1 MTYVSRFLY
10 ITSLVSQLLFIILFL
25 QHNEPGLT
33 NFTFIVLLALIYVG
47 AFSFTVIQGIK
58 SNPIDCHL
66 KSKKLKLFVC
76 LLAATAIVYITLDNL
91 VFSYFQAITTSDPV
105 IFSWLISWVAILVN
119 LLLNFSLNLRSLN
132 TEREFRLTHALNM
145 SLVAL
150 LGLPV
155 MMLVSTITN
164 PQPNAKISLAKDIF
178 IGGVDGYK
186 VYRIPGMLV
195 IPRGAVLKNGK
206 QLKQDRIIVMAEARR
221 DGALD
226 TGVIDL
232 VQKISDDGGNS
243 WSEQQ
248 IICQYIEQ
256 DMHGKCGNAT
266 PVFDHITGTVF
277 LAYNLSGIPIDAPE
291 GSRPHKSYMK
301 TSNNGGLSWNEG
313 KELAMPNSV
322 FGPGHGIQ
330 KKFAPFNHRLVIPY
344 NTSVGGQGSSIALYS
359 DDYGETWLQGGKLGS
374 GNENEIAELSNG
386 NLIMATRHIAPV
398 GSPPDPNGRLFS
410 ISDNGGASW
419 EKTSLNQKLP
429 TPICQASLLTMNDK
443 QGLLFLNPANTSARV
458 QLTLRYSADNGN
470 NWDNEFVVYP
480 GPAGYSQLG
489 MLTNNNIIGL
499 YENGKLSYSE
509 KISFVSLTSK
519 VLFN

>member
-1 MTYVSRFLY
+1 MDYITRFLY
-10 ITSLVSQLLFIILFL
+10 ITSLISQLVFITLFL
-25 QHNEPGLT
+25 NHNEPGLT
-33 NFTFIVLLALIYVG
+33 NFVYIVLLAVVYAG
-47 AFSFTVIQGIK
+47 AFSFCAIQGVK
-58 SNPIDCHL
+58 NNQVKCHL
-66 KSKKLKLFVC
+66 KSKAIRLVLC
-76 LLAATAIVYITLDNL
+76 LLAACAIVYITLDNL

-119 LLLNFSLNLRSLN
+119 LLLNLSFNLFTLN
-132 TEREFRLTHALNM
+132 TDREVCLTHALNM

-155 MMLVSTITN
+155 MMLVGTITN
-164 PQPNAKISLAKDIF
+164 PQPNPKIAISKDIF
-178 IGGVDGYK
+178 VSGVDGYK

-195 IPRGAVLKNGK
+195 IPQGSTLKNGEL
-206 QLKQDRIIVMAEARR
+206 LKQDRIIVMAEARR

-243 WSEQQ
+243 WSKQQ

-256 DMHGKCGNAT
+256 GMQGKCGNAT
-266 PVFDHITGTVF
+266 PVFDNVTGTVF

-291 GSRPHKSYMK
+291 GSRPHKSYMM
-301 TSNNGGLSWNEG
+301 TSDNGGLSWNEG

-330 KKFAPFNHRLVIPY
+330 KQLAPFNNRLVIPY

-359 DDYGETWLQGGKLGS
+359 DDHGETWVQGKKLGT

-386 NLIMATRHIAPV
+386 NLLMATRHIASV
-398 GSPPDPNGRLFS
+398 GNPPEPNGRLFS
-410 ISDNGGASW
+410 ISDNGGVSW
-419 EKTSLNQKLP
+419 AKPLLDQALP

-443 QGLLFLNPANTSARV
+443 KGLLFLNPADTRARV

-470 NWDNEFVVYP
+470 SWGNDFIVFP
-480 GPAGYSQLG
+480 GPSGYSQLG
-489 MLTNNNIIGL
+489 MLSNNNIIAL
-499 YENGKLSYSE
+499 YESGKLSYSE
-509 KISFVSLTSK
+509 KISFVSLELAEFLK
-519 VLFN
+519 

>member
-1 MTYVSRFLY
+1 MIFVGRFLN
-10 ITSLVSQLLFIILFL
+10 ITSLVSQLLFIVLFL

-33 NFTFIVLLALIYVG
+33 NFGFIVLLALIYASV
-47 AFSFTVIQGIK
+47 FSFTAIQGIK
-58 SNPIDCHL
+58 NNPIKCHL
-66 KSKKLKLFVC
+66 KSKKIKLLVC
-76 LLAATAIVYITLDNL
+76 LLSASAIIYITLDNL

-105 IFSWLISWVAILVN
+105 IFSWLISWVAVFIN
-119 LLLNFSLNLRSLN
+119 LLLNLFSLN
-132 TEREFRLTHALNM
+132 TDREFRLTHALNM
-145 SLVAL
+145 TLVAL
-150 LGLPV
+150 LGLPIL
-155 MMLVSTITN
+155 MLVSTLTP
-164 PQPNAKISLAKDIF
+164 PQPNTQISLLKDIF

-195 IPRGAVLKNGK
+195 IPQGVMLKNGE

-243 WSEQQ
+243 WSKQQ

-256 DMHGKCGNAT
+256 AMHGKCGTAT
-266 PVFDHITGTVF
+266 TDFESVTGTVF

-291 GSRPHKSYMK
+291 GSRPHKSYMM

-330 KKFAPFNHRLVIPY
+330 KQLAPFKNRLIIPY

-359 DDYGETWLQGGKLGS
+359 DDHGKTWISGDKLGS
-374 GNENEIAELSNG
+374 GNENEIAELNNG

-410 ISDNGGASW
+410 ISSDGGASW
-419 EKTSLNQKLP
+419 GETSLDQTLH
-429 TPICQASLLTMNDK
+429 TPICQASILTMNDK
-443 QGLLFLNPANTSARV
+443 QGLLFLNPANTRARV
-458 QLTLRYSADNGN
+458 QLTLRYSADSGN
-470 NWDNEFVVYP
+470 SWNNEFVIYP
-480 GPAGYSQLG
+480 GPSGYSQLG
-489 MLTNNNIIGL
+489 TLSNNNIISL

-509 KISFVSLTSK
+509 KISFASLTSK
-519 VLFN
+519 VLLD

>member
-1 MTYVSRFLY
+1 MTYVCRFLY
-10 ITSLVSQLLFIILFL
+10 ITSLVAQLLFIVLFL

-33 NFTFIVLLALIYVG
+33 NFVAIVLLALIYASV
-47 AFSFTVIQGIK
+47 FSFIAFKCIK
-58 SNPIDCHL
+58 SHQIKCHL
-66 KSKKLKLFVC
+66 KSKKIKLLVC
-76 LLAATAIVYITLDNL
+76 LLAASAIVYITLDNL

-105 IFSWLISWVAILVN
+105 IFSWLISWVAVLAN
-119 LLLNFSLNLRSLN
+119 LLLNLFSLN

-164 PQPNAKISLAKDIF
+164 PQPNQKISLSKDIF

-195 IPRGAVLKNGK
+195 IPEGATLKNGE

-232 VQKISDDGGNS
+232 VQKVSDDGGHS
-243 WSEQQ
+243 WNKQQ
-248 IICQYIEQ
+248 VICQYIEQ
-256 DMHGKCGNAT
+256 GMHGKCGNAT
-266 PVFDHITGTVF
+266 PVFDSVTGTVF
-277 LAYNLSGIPIDAPE
+277 LAYNLSGIPVDAPE
-291 GSRPHKSYMK
+291 GSRPHKSYMMA
-301 TSNNGGLSWNEG
+301 SDNGGLNWNEG

-330 KKFAPFNHRLVIPY
+330 KQLVPFKNRLVIPY

-359 DDYGETWLQGGKLGS
+359 DDHGETWLQGDKLDS

-410 ISDNGGASW
+410 ISDNGGTTW
-419 EKTSLNQKLP
+419 GKTYLDQTLA
-429 TPICQASLLTMNDK
+429 TPICQASLLTSNDK
-443 QGLLFLNPANTSARV
+443 QGLLFLNPANTRARV
-458 QLTLRYSADNGN
+458 QLTLRYSADNGSSWN
-470 NWDNEFVVYP
+470 NEFVVYP

-509 KISFVSLTSK
+509 KISFVSLPSK
-519 VLFN
+519 VLFD

>member
-1 MTYVSRFLY
+1 MTFVSRFLY
-10 ITSLVSQLLFIILFL
+10 VTSLVAQLIFIVLFL

-33 NFTFIVLLALIYVG
+33 NFVFIVLLALTYAS
-47 AFSFTVIQGIK
+47 AFSFTAFQGIK
-58 SNPIDCHL
+58 NKPIKCHL
-66 KSKKLKLFVC
+66 KSKIIKLLVC
-76 LLAATAIVYITLDNL
+76 LVAASAIVYIALDNL

-105 IFSWLISWVAILVN
+105 IFSWLISWVAVLAN
-119 LLLNFSLNLRSLN
+119 LLLNLFSLN
-132 TEREFRLTHALNM
+132 TDREFHLTHALNM
-145 SLVAL
+145 SVVAL

-155 MMLVSTITN
+155 MILVNTITN
-164 PQPNAKISLAKDIF
+164 PQPNQQISLAKDIF

-195 IPRGAVLKNGK
+195 IPKGVMLKTGE
-206 QLKQDRIIVMAEARR
+206 QLKHDRIIAMAEARR

-243 WSEQQ
+243 WSKQQ

-266 PVFDHITGTVF
+266 PVFDSVTGTVF

-291 GSRPHKSYMK
+291 GSRPHKSYIM
-301 TSNNGGLSWNEG
+301 TSDNGGLSWNEG

-330 KKFAPFNHRLVIPY
+330 KLFAPFKNRLVIPY
-344 NTSVGGQGSSIALYS
+344 NTSVGGQGSSIALFS
-359 DDYGETWLQGGKLGS
+359 DDHGETWVQGAKLGT

-386 NLIMATRHIAPV
+386 NLIMATRHIASV
-398 GSPPDPNGRLFS
+398 GNPPDPNGRLFS
-410 ISDNGGASW
+410 ISANGGASW
-419 EKTSLNQKLP
+419 EKTTLDQTLP

-443 QGLLFLNPANTSARV
+443 QGLLFLNPANTRARV

-470 NWDNEFVVYP
+470 SWNNEFVVYP

-489 MLTNNNIIGL
+489 TLTNNNIISL

-509 KISFVSLTSK
+509 KISFVSLASK
-519 VLFN
+519 VLLK

>member
-1 MTYVSRFLY
+1 MIYVSRFLY
-10 ITSLVSQLLFIILFL
+10 IASLVAQLLFIVLFL

-33 NFTFIVLLALIYVG
+33 NFTAIALLAFIYSCVFLL
-47 AFSFTVIQGIK
+47 ASIKGIK
-58 SNPIDCHL
+58 SNAIKCHI
-66 KSKKLKLFVC
+66 KSKKLKLLIC
-76 LLAATAIVYITLDNL
+76 LLAACAIVYITLDNL

-105 IFSWLISWVAILVN
+105 ILSWLISWVAILIN
-119 LLLNFSLNLRSLN
+119 LLLNLRSLN
-132 TEREFRLTHALNM
+132 TEREFHLTHALNM

-150 LGLPV
+150 VGLPV
-155 MMLVSTITN
+155 MMSVSMITN
-164 PQPNAKISLAKDIF
+164 PQPNEQISLAKDIF
-178 IGGVDGYK
+178 VGGVDGYK

-195 IPRGAVLKNGK
+195 IPQGAMLKNGE
-206 QLKQDRIIVMAEARR
+206 QLKQDRIIAMAEARR

-232 VQKISDDGGNS
+232 VQKISDDGGHS

-256 DMHGKCGNAT
+256 NMHGKCGNAT
-266 PVFDHITGTVF
+266 PVFDSISGTVF
-277 LAYNLSGIPIDAPE
+277 LAYNLSGIPVNAPE
-291 GSRPHKSYMK
+291 GSRPHKSYMM
-301 TSNNGGLSWNEG
+301 TSDNGGLSWNEG

-330 KKFAPFNHRLVIPY
+330 KEFAPFKNRLVIPY

-359 DDYGETWLQGGKLGS
+359 DDHGETWVQGKKLGT

-386 NLIMATRHIAPV
+386 SLLMATRHIASV
-398 GSPPDPNGRLFS
+398 GNPPDPNGRLFS
-410 ISDNGGASW
+410 ISDNGGVSW
-419 EKTSLNQKLP
+419 EKPSLDQALP

-443 QGLLFLNPANTSARV
+443 QGLLFLNPANTRARV
-458 QLTLRYSADNGN
+458 QLTLRYSADHGSS
-470 NWDNEFVVYP
+470 WYNEFVVYS

-489 MLTNNNIIGL
+489 MLTNNNIIAL

-509 KISFVSLTSK
+509 KISFISLSSK
-519 VLFN
+519 VLLD